1 MTTYKENASMTEN
14 EVFEEL
20 KKIIA
25 DNFEIDPAQ
34 VTRESNI
41 VTDLDLDSIDAI
53 DMVAELQKKVGC
65 RLSAEDF
72 KSVKTVGDIVKVVAD
87 RI

>member
-1 MTTYKENASMTEN
+1 MTEN

-72 KSVKTVGDIVKVVAD
+72 KSVKTVGDIVKVVAG

>member
-1 MTTYKENASMTEN
+1 MTEN

-72 KSVKTVGDIVKVVAD
+72 KSVKTVGDIIKVVAD

>member
-1 MTTYKENASMTEN
+1 MTEN

-53 DMVAELQKKVGC
+53 DMVAELQKKVGY